1 MQNAP
6 DTTVLNINP
15 LVLTVDGFL
24 SEAEC
29 LGLIEAASDRLQRAT
44 VTDGAVGSVSQN
56 RTNSHCPL
64 SPQDTPI
71 VLQLLMKLGMAL
83 RIPMNQAEGPIAL
96 HYAEAEEFRPHSDGI
111 QMNADA
117 EKLAG
122 FERDGGQ
129 RLFSAMVYLNS
140 VEAGGATSFP
150 ELGVTVQPAPG
161 RLLIFANTL
170 AGSRDVT
177 NLSIHAGEP
186 VTSGEKWS
194 VITWWRERPRDAENA
209 TAL

>member
-1 MQNAP
+1 MLDGPN
-6 DTTVLNINP
+6 TTVLNINP

-29 LGLIEAASDRLQRAT
+29 LGLIKAAQGRLQRAT
-44 VTDGAVGSVSQN
+44 VSDGAVGSVSQY
-56 RTNSHCPL
+56 RTNSHCSL
-64 SPQDTPI
+64 TQQDAPI
-71 VLQLLMKLGMAL
+71 VLQMLMKIGMVL
-83 RIPMNQAEGPIAL
+83 RIPMNRAEGPIAL

-117 EKLAG
+117 DKLAA

-129 RLFSAMVYLNS
+129 RLFSAMVYLNT
-140 VEAGGATSFP
+140 VERGGGTGFP
-150 ELGVTVQPAPG
+150 ELGLSVQPEPG

-170 AGSRDVT
+170 AGSREVT

-186 VTSGEKWS
+186 VTAGEKWS
-194 VITWWRERPRDAENA
+194 VITWWRERPRDG
-209 TAL
+209 

>member
-1 MQNAP
+1 MLEGAN
-6 DTTVLNINP
+6 TTILNINP

-24 SEAEC
+24 SDAEC
-29 LGLIEAASDRLQRAT
+29 DGLIKAASGRLQRAT

-64 SPQDTPI
+64 KPQDTPI
-71 VLQLLMKLGMAL
+71 VLQMLMKLGMLL
-83 RIPMNQAEGPIAL
+83 RVPMDQAEGPIAL

-111 QMNADA
+111 QMSADSD
-117 EKLAG
+117 KLEA
-122 FERDGGQ
+122 FEQDGGQ
-129 RLFSAMVYLNS
+129 RLFSAMVYLNT
-140 VEAGGATSFP
+140 VEAGGGTGFP
-150 ELGVTVQPAPG
+150 ELGLSVEPVPG

-186 VTSGEKWS
+186 VTAGEKWS
-194 VITWWRERPRDAENA
+194 VITWWRERARSS
-209 TAL
+209 LR

>member
-1 MQNAP
+1 MLEGTN
-6 DTTVLNINP
+6 TTVLNINP

-24 SEAEC
+24 SDAEC
-29 LGLIEAASDRLQRAT
+29 AGLIEAASGRLQRAT

-64 SPQDTPI
+64 TPDDTPI
-71 VLQLLMKLGMAL
+71 VLQLLMKLGILL
-83 RIPMNQAEGPIAL
+83 RVPMDRAEGPIAL
-96 HYAEAEEFRPHSDGI
+96 HYAKAEEFKPHSDGI
-111 QMNADA
+111 RMSADA
-117 EKLAG
+117 EKLAA

-140 VEAGGATSFP
+140 VEAGGGTGFP
-150 ELGVTVQPAPG
+150 ELGLSVEPVPG

-177 NLSIHAGEP
+177 NLSIHGGEP
-186 VTSGEKWS
+186 VTVGEKWS
-194 VITWWRERPRDAENA
+194 VITWWRERARDA
-209 TAL
+209 